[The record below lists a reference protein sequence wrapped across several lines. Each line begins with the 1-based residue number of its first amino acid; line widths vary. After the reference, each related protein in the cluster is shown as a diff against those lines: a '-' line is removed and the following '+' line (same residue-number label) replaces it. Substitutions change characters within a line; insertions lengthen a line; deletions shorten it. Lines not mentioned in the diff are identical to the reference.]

1 MFIIDAHKD
10 VVLIIAMDHKTGFI
24 HLNTGA
30 DLQKWKERTLFP
42 IYIVDLH
49 IALYE
54 EAPRVPIV
62 NSAEE
67 KEKYDQKVVEW
78 NKSNNVSLLMMKH
91 TISSEIKNVR

>member
-1 MFIIDAHKD
+1 MNIIDAHKD
-10 VVLIIAMDHKTGFI
+10 VVLVSAMEDDTGFI

-30 DLQKWKERTLFP
+30 DLQKWKERTLFL
-42 IYIVDLH
+42 IYIFDLH

-67 KEKYDQKVVEW
+67 KEKYDQSAV
-78 NKSNNVSLLMMKH
+78 
-91 TISSEIKNVR
+91 